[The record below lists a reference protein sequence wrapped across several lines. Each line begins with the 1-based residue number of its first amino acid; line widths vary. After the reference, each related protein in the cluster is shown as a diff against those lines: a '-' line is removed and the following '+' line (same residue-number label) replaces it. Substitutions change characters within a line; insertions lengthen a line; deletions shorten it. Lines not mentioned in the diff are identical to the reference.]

1 MLARVKTTIDSFI
14 SVGMPL
20 GSIVAGIVFNWNIEL
35 ISLLIGLPY
44 LISGVIFYNN
54 KALKKFEI
62 M

>member
-1 MLARVKTTIDSFI
+1 
-14 SVGMPL
+14 MPL
-20 GSIVAGIVFNWNIEL
+20 GSIIAGIVFNWNIEL